1 MNLEG
6 TIHRCFYPEVTRD
19 GKANGVDKSEF
30 NEEAK
35 LSSNVH
41 ASKGKWKILH
51 YIHPEPLVSFKQDCD
66 TIR

>member
-51 YIHPEPLVSFKQDCD
+51 LYPPRAISEF
-66 TIR
+66 